1 MIERTIVHVLSHNVV
16 MAHLSSGKNSIAF
29 GKGIGFKKEPGMT
42 IKESDVKQ
50 EFLLHTSE
58 VLKNYEQ
65 ILYAVDL
72 KIIGITEEVIAYA
85 QGMLEGEF
93 SETIHAS
100 LVDHINFAVERQ
112 RRGIHIT
119 NPFAYEIGYLY
130 PDEYKVAKRSVDFL
144 NDHLDVT
151 LPEDEVAFLAMH
163 FNSARNK
170 EKSSESL
177 TVVRLVSKIID
188 TAKELGFNFD
198 DSFSTLRFISHLK
211 SLIDRVKHGKTIQ
224 NALLD
229 KIKEEYGDSFLKA
242 TVLSMLLTDAL
253 GTQVPEDET
262 GFLTMH
268 LERLIQRV
276 KMET

>member
-16 MAHLSSGKNSIAF
+16 MAHLSTGKNSIAF
-29 GKGIGFKKEPGMT
+29 GKGIGFKKEPGMV
-42 IKESDVKQ
+42 IKESDVTQ

-58 VLKNYEQ
+58 MLKTYEQ
-65 ILYAVDL
+65 ILSAVDL

-119 NPFAYEIGYLY
+119 NPFACEIGYMY

-144 NDHLDVT
+144 NQNLDVT
-151 LPEDEVAFLAMH
+151 LPEDEVAFLALH
-163 FNSARNK
+163 FNGARNK
-170 EKSSESL
+170 EKSTDSL
-177 TVVRLVSKIID
+177 AVVRLVAKIIES
-188 TAKELGFNFD
+188 AKELEFNFD

-211 SLIDRVKHGKTIQ
+211 SLIDRVKQGKTIQ
-224 NALLD
+224 NSLLD
-229 KIKEEYGDSFLKA
+229 KIKEEYGDTFLKA
-242 TVLSMLLTDAL
+242 TVLSMLLSEAL
-253 GTQVPEDET
+253 QRKVPEDEI
-262 GFLTMH
+262 GFLTLH
-268 LERLIQRV
+268 LERLIQRIQL
-276 KMET
+276 ET

>member
-1 MIERTIVHVLSHNVV
+1 MIERTIIHVLSHNVV

-29 GKGIGFKKEPGMT
+29 GKGIGFKKEPGMS
-42 IKESDVKQ
+42 IKDSDVSQ

-65 ILYAVDL
+65 ILNAVDL

-85 QGMLEGEF
+85 QAMLEGEF

-119 NPFAYEIGYLY
+119 NPFAYEIQYMY
-130 PDEYKVAKRSVDFL
+130 PEDYKVAKRSVDFL

-151 LPEDEVAFLAMH
+151 LPEDEVAYLAMH
-163 FNSARNK
+163 FNGGRKK
-170 EKSSESL
+170 ENSGESL
-177 TVVRLVSKIID
+177 SVVRLVSKIIEA
-188 TAKELGFNFD
+188 AKELGFNLE

-211 SLIDRVKHGKTIQ
+211 SLIERVKQRKTIQ
-224 NALLD
+224 NSLLD
-229 KIKEEYGDSFLKA
+229 KIKEEYGDTYLKA

-253 GTQVPEDET
+253 KVQVPEDET

-268 LERLIQRV
+268 LERMIQRTEL
-276 KMET
+276 ET

>member
-16 MAHLSSGKNSIAF
+16 MAHLSTGKNSIAF
-29 GKGIGFKKEPGMT
+29 GKGIGFKKEPGMV
-42 IKESDVKQ
+42 IKESDVTQ

-58 VLKNYEQ
+58 MLKTYEQ
-65 ILYAVDL
+65 ILSAVDL

-93 SETIHAS
+93 SEMIHAS

-119 NPFAYEIGYLY
+119 NPFAFEIGYMY

-144 NDHLDVT
+144 NQNLDVT

-163 FNSARNK
+163 FNGARNK
-170 EKSSESL
+170 EKSADSL
-177 TVVRLVSKIID
+177 AVVRLVAKIID
-188 TAKELGFNFD
+188 TAKELEFNFD

-211 SLIDRVKHGKTIQ
+211 SLIERVKQGKTIQ
-224 NALLD
+224 NSLLD
-229 KIKEEYGDSFLKA
+229 KIKEEYGDTFLKA
-242 TVLSMLLTDAL
+242 TVLSMLLSEAL
-253 GTQVPEDET
+253 QRKVPEDEI

-268 LERLIQRV
+268 LERLIHRIQL
-276 KMET
+276 ET